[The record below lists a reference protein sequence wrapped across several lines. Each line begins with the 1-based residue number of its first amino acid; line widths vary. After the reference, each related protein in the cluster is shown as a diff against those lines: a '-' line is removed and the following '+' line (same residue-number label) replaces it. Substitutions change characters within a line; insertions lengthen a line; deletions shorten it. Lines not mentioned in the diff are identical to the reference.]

1 MSHDKLKK
9 ALARARQEDHDRLL
23 AGNAVDEAAKKT
35 IPVTA
40 IDNHESLP
48 PLRQPVI
55 QSEGED
61 EPSPEAPPAT
71 TRTVNDKPGATQT
84 RIAEINHSSLEK
96 YKIIYDCRLNPA
108 ADQVKILRTQLLQR
122 LLPGGGNSVL
132 ITSPKPGEGKTV
144 NAISLA
150 ISLAQEIERTVLLI
164 DANLRNPTVTDY
176 FGLPQ
181 EKGLSD
187 YLLGKVSIPEILIN
201 PGIDKLTLLP
211 GGRPLTTS
219 SEFIGASRM
228 AELVKEMKER
238 YPERILVFDG
248 PDILTA
254 ADSLLFSKFVD
265 GIVLVV
271 EAEATTRNDVKLA
284 IDRIGKEH
292 LIGTILN
299 KARE

>member
-9 ALARARQEDHDRLL
+9 ALARARQEDQNRI
-23 AGNAVDEAAKKT
+23 ATNSAANEDAKT
-35 IPVTA
+35 VHGAA
-40 IDNHESLP
+40 IDSQHLDP
-48 PLRQPVI
+48 PSKQPL
-55 QSEGED
+55 D
-61 EPSPEAPPAT
+61 HFEPRKEKAPEISST
-71 TRTVNDKPGATQT
+71 DNRTINDNKGAAQT
-84 RIAEINHSSLEK
+84 RIKEINRESLEK
-96 YKIIYDCRLNPA
+96 YKIIYDCRLHPA

-122 LLPGGGNSVL
+122 LLPSGGNSVL

-164 DANLRNPTVTDY
+164 DANLRNPTITDY

-219 SEFIGASRM
+219 SEVLGASRM

-271 EAEATTRNDVKLA
+271 EAESTTRNDVKLA

>member
-9 ALARARQEDHDRLL
+9 ALARARQEDQNRL
-23 AGNAVDEAAKKT
+23 ATNSAANEDAKT
-35 IPVTA
+35 VHGAA
-40 IDNHESLP
+40 IDSQHLDP
-48 PLRQPVI
+48 PSKQPL
-55 QSEGED
+55 D
-61 EPSPEAPPAT
+61 HFEPRKELAPEISST
-71 TRTVNDKPGATQT
+71 DNRTVNDNKGAAQT
-84 RIAEINHSSLEK
+84 RIKEINHESLEK
-96 YKIIYDCRLNPA
+96 YKIIYDCRLHPA

-122 LLPGGGNSVL
+122 LLPSGGNSVL

-164 DANLRNPTVTDY
+164 DANLRNPTITDY

-219 SEFIGASRM
+219 SEVLGASRM

-271 EAEATTRNDVKLA
+271 EAESTTRNDVKLA

>member
-9 ALARARQEDHDRLL
+9 ALARARQEDQDRLI
-23 AGNAVDEAAKKT
+23 ANSTVNEAAEGT
-35 IPVTA
+35 IPATA
-40 IDNHESLP
+40 NDNHELNP
-48 PLRQPVI
+48 PTRQPLI
-55 QSEGED
+55 PFENRGEQSLA
-61 EPSPEAPPAT
+61 APPTAT
-71 TRTVNDKPGATQT
+71 QTVNNRKGATQT
-84 RIAEINHSSLEK
+84 RITEINRESLEK
-96 YKIIYDCRLNPA
+96 HKIIYDCRLHPA

-144 NAISLA
+144 TAISLA

-164 DANLRNPTVTDY
+164 DANLRNPTITNY

-219 SEFIGASRM
+219 SEVLGASRM

-299 KARE
+299 KSRE

>member
-9 ALARARQEDHDRLL
+9 ALARARQEDQNRII
-23 AGNAVDEAAKKT
+23 ANNAADEAVNKT
-35 IPVTA
+35 IPATG
-40 IDNHESLP
+40 IDSLEPLP
-48 PLRQPVI
+48 PVKLPLTQF
-55 QSEGED
+55 EGKD
-61 EPSPEAPPAT
+61 EPTPETTPTT
-71 TRTVNDKPGATQT
+71 TRMVNNKQGVAQT
-84 RIAEINHSSLEK
+84 RIAKINHASLEK

-164 DANLRNPTVTDY
+164 DANLRNPTITDY

-181 EKGLSD
+181 GKGLSD

-271 EAEATTRNDVKLA
+271 EAESTTRNDVKLA

>member
-9 ALARARQEDHDRLL
+9 ALARARQEDQDRLI
-23 AGNAVDEAAKKT
+23 GSNAVNEPAIET
-35 IPVTA
+35 IPATA
-40 IDNHESLP
+40 VDNHASNP
-48 PLRQPVI
+48 STRQPLI
-55 QSEGED
+55 QFENKQD
-61 EPSPEAPPAT
+61 LLPEAPPTANQ
-71 TRTVNDKPGATQT
+71 TVNNKGVTQT
-84 RIAEINHSSLEK
+84 RITEINRESLEK
-96 YKIIYDCRLNPA
+96 YKIIYDCRLHPA

-164 DANLRNPTVTDY
+164 DANLRNPTIARY

-271 EAEATTRNDVKLA
+271 EAETTTRNDVKLA

-299 KARE
+299 RSRE

>member
-9 ALARARQEDHDRLL
+9 ALARARQEDQDRLI
-23 AGNAVDEAAKKT
+23 AGGTVDEAAKKT
-35 IPVTA
+35 IPATA

-48 PLRQPVI
+48 PLRLPFTQLG
-55 QSEGED
+55 GED
-61 EPSPEAPPAT
+61 EPAPEAPTIT
-71 TRTVNDKPGATQT
+71 TRTVDDKPGAAQT
-84 RIAEINHSSLEK
+84 RIAEINPASLEK
-96 YKIIYDCRLNPA
+96 YKIIYDCRSNPA

-132 ITSPKPGEGKTV
+132 ITSPKPGEGKTI

-164 DANLRNPTVTDY
+164 DANLRNPTITDY

-228 AELVKEMKER
+228 EELVKEMKER

-271 EAEATTRNDVKLA
+271 EAESTTRNDVKLA

-299 KARE
+299 QARE

>member
-9 ALARARQEDHDRLL
+9 ALARARQEDQDRLI
-23 AGNAVDEAAKKT
+23 ADNAAAEASDKT
-35 IPVTA
+35 IPATA
-40 IDNHESLP
+40 IDNQASLP
-48 PLRQPVI
+48 HARLPLNQF
-55 QSEGED
+55 EGKD
-61 EPSPEAPPAT
+61 KSLPEAPTT
-71 TRTVNDKPGATQT
+71 TRTVNDKKGATQT
-84 RIAEINHSSLEK
+84 RTAEINRASLEK
-96 YKIIYDCRLNPA
+96 YKIIYDCRLHPA

-122 LLPGGGNSVL
+122 IIPDGGNSVL

-144 NAISLA
+144 TAISLA

-164 DANLRNPTVTDY
+164 DANLRNPTIANY

-219 SEFIGASRM
+219 SEVLGASRM

-271 EAEATTRNDVKLA
+271 EAETTTRNDVKLA
-284 IDRIGKEH
+284 IERIGKEH

>member
-9 ALARARQEDHDRLL
+9 ALARARQEDRNRL
-23 AGNAVDEAAKKT
+23 ANQSAPTETSETPST
-35 IPVTA
+35 I
-40 IDNHESLP
+40 S
-48 PLRQPVI
+48 
-55 QSEGED
+55 
-61 EPSPEAPPAT
+61 
-71 TRTVNDKPGATQT
+71 NDKPSRDTSSANPAFDQLKAETEAAPLSPTTNRITDRSTKGAART
-84 RIAEINHSSLEK
+84 RVAEINRESLEK
-96 YKIIYDCRLNPA
+96 YKIIYDCRLHPA

-122 LLPGGGNSVL
+122 LTPNGGNSVL

-150 ISLAQEIERTVLLI
+150 ISLAQEIERTVLLV
-164 DANLRNPTVTDY
+164 DANLRNPTMANY

-187 YLLGKVSIPEILIN
+187 YLLGKVTIPEILIN

-219 SEFIGASRM
+219 SEVLGASRM

-271 EAEATTRNDVKLA
+271 EAEATTRNDIQLA
-284 IDRIGKEH
+284 IERIGKEH

>member
-1 MSHDKLKK
+1 MSNEKLKK
-9 ALARARQEDHDRLL
+9 ALARARQEDLSKQVADHTTNETADNLPGVSFDNQNLL
-23 AGNAVDEAAKKT
+23 TSPAKQPLATFKTGEQAAPEILPTENLTGNEIKGT
-35 IPVTA
+35 T
-40 IDNHESLP
+40 
-48 PLRQPVI
+48 Q
-55 QSEGED
+55 
-61 EPSPEAPPAT
+61 
-71 TRTVNDKPGATQT
+71 TRTVK
-84 RIAEINHSSLEK
+84 INRESLEK
-96 YKIIYDCRLNPA
+96 YKIIYDCRIHPA

-122 LLPGGGNSVL
+122 LIPGGGNSVL

-150 ISLAQEIERTVLLI
+150 ISLAQEIERTVLLV
-164 DANLRNPTVTDY
+164 DANLRNPTMAEY
-176 FGLPQ
+176 FGLPR

-187 YLLGKVSIPEILIN
+187 YLLGEVSIPEILIN
-201 PGIDKLTLLP
+201 PGIEKLTLLP
-211 GGRPLTTS
+211 GGRPLATS
-219 SEFIGASRM
+219 SEVLGASRM

-271 EAEATTRNDVKLA
+271 EAETTTRNDIKLA

-299 KARE
+299 KTRE